1 MTIFNIFE
9 KKRPYLTMYMKTGP
23 DLTIQ

>member
-9 KKRPYLTMYMKTGP
+9 KNRPYLTMWRKQVH
-23 DLTIQ
+23 I